1 MTGSVRR
8 SLTALLLVAA
18 VVLTGVACSSTDE
31 QFTAPVQINLPDG
44 RQVTVDGTPKRI
56 VTLGGQWTD
65 VALSF
70 GVVPVGYYDSLKQQ
84 TGSAPPWFG
93 DRLADS
99 TPIELEGDVVGA
111 VAALEPDLILAPGF
125 ASMSGSFENLS
136 KLAPTID
143 KISGQQVDP
152 WEDMVTLMGT
162 ILHQP
167 DKATEIIAGV
177 TAKVHEIT
185 TEFPGLRGKTYSFA
199 YLYGSDQISVLGDA
213 SDGAAKLFTS
223 LGLTMA
229 PQLIRQSSRA
239 GQPRFQVSTENI
251 PMLSSDLLVMAA
263 QTPALQE
270 RMEALPGYRNLRSV
284 RTGAVAMMSTVQIN
298 GVNEPSPNSIPYA
311 FEQMR
316 PALAAASQS

>member
-1 MTGSVRR
+1 MSGLPDMRRTGGLCGVRR
-8 SLTALLLVAA
+8 SWVVVLLVAA
-18 VVLTGVACSSTDE
+18 VALMGAGCSSTDE

-70 GVVPVGYYDSLKQQ
+70 GVVPVGYFDSLRQQ
-84 TGSAPPWFG
+84 TGSTPPWFG
-93 DRLADS
+93 DKLADS

-167 DKATEIIAGV
+167 DRATEIIAGV
-177 TAKVHEIT
+177 TANTDEIT
-185 TEFPGLRGKTYSFA
+185 REFPGLRGKTYTFA
-199 YLYGSDQISVLGDA
+199 YLYGSDQLSVLGDA

-223 LGLTMA
+223 LGLRMA
-229 PQLIRQSSRA
+229 PQVIRQSSRT

-251 PMLSSDLLVMAA
+251 PMLGSDLLDGSAD
-263 QTPALQE
+263 T
-270 RMEALPGYRNLRSV
+270 
-284 RTGAVAMMSTVQIN
+284 
-298 GVNEPSPNSIPYA
+298 
-311 FEQMR
+311 R
-316 PALAAASQS
+316 PAGAHGGLARVSKSPLGADRCRRDDVDSSDQRIE